1 MDNEIDAITKV
12 VLVQNVNYIV
22 SEDDI
27 RRFFENCG
35 TIKKVRIIVDKRGKP
50 KGNVYVAFENHDM
63 ALNALSKDEKR
74 LLDRYV
80 FVDLNKSPNM
90 EKEMTQG
97 EEILKFK
104 PMLGK
109 PYSENPLILEAY
121 DELKK
126 QKEKEEEIKK
136 EKEKLKEEEE
146 EKRKEEEEEKLKN
159 TKEIS
164 VNQHRK
170 HKNSQ
175 KDKSYYRKHHK
186 HHRDMHHRHHK
197 HHNDDSSDDD
207 RPIYYSEI
215 PDMA

>member
-35 TIKKVRIIVDKRGKP
+35 TIKKIRIIVDKRGKP

-109 PYSENPLILEAY
+109 PYSENQLILEAY

-126 QKEKEEEIKK
+126 QKEKEEEIQK
-136 EKEKLKEEEE
+136 EKEKLKEEE
-146 EKRKEEEEEKLKN
+146 KRKEEEEKIKN
-159 TKEIS
+159 AKEIS
-164 VNQHRK
+164 VNQ

-175 KDKSYYRKHHK
+175 KDKSYHRKHHK
-186 HHRDMHHRHHK
+186 HHRYMHHRHHK

>member
-35 TIKKVRIIVDKRGKP
+35 TIKKIRIIVDKRGKP

-80 FVDLNKSPNM
+80 FVDQNKSPNM

-109 PYSENPLILEAY
+109 PYSENQLILEAY

-126 QKEKEEEIKK
+126 QKEKEEEIQK

-146 EKRKEEEEEKLKN
+146 KRKEEEKIN
-159 TKEIS
+159 NAKEIS
-164 VNQHRK
+164 VNQHKK

-175 KDKSYYRKHHK
+175 KDKSYHRK

-197 HHNDDSSDDD
+197 HHNDDSDDDD

>member
-109 PYSENPLILEAY
+109 PYSENPLILEAN

-136 EKEKLKEEEE
+136 EKEKLKEEE

-197 HHNDDSSDDD
+197 RHNDDSSDDD

>member
-35 TIKKVRIIVDKRGKP
+35 TIKKIRIIVDKRGKP

-109 PYSENPLILEAY
+109 PYSENQLILEAY

-126 QKEKEEEIKK
+126 QKEKEEEIQK
-136 EKEKLKEEEE
+136 EKEKLKEEE
-146 EKRKEEEEEKLKN
+146 KRKEEEEKIKN
-159 TKEIS
+159 AKEIF
-164 VNQHRK
+164 VNQ

-175 KDKSYYRKHHK
+175 KDKSYHRKHHK
-186 HHRDMHHRHHK
+186 HNRDMHHRHHK